1 MKKVITA
8 LFIAALVSV
17 QAFAAEFILTPTIG
31 YSNLGFM
38 GEEFK
43 EYNSGH
49 NHRNEI
55 FQFSSSINMMPIG
68 IALGTVAQ
76 NGFTFLWN
84 IDIAP
89 IGKGTAVYDNEI
101 EADAKLKGF
110 AAVEQSFIFGRT
122 FKLLN
127 DKLYINAGSGLA
139 AGVAKINVSK
149 KVGEHTI
156 FSEDSWNFNIGIPI
170 QIGGQYFFTK
180 NIGVNLTLA
189 DVLAL
194 GMGIGS
200 SFHRGFENVFT
211 LKVGPMFKF

>member
-1 MKKVITA
+1 MQFTA
-8 LFIAALVSV
+8 R
-17 QAFAAEFILTPTIG
+17 QQG
-31 YSNLGFM
+31 
-38 GEEFK
+38 K
-43 EYNSGH
+43 
-49 NHRNEI
+49 
-55 FQFSSSINMMPIG
+55 SIKYLPAKLIDCNR
-68 IALGTVAQ
+68 
-76 NGFTFLWN
+76 N
-84 IDIAP
+84 IDISL
-89 IGKGTAVYDNEI
+89 V
-101 EADAKLKGF
+101 
-110 AAVEQSFIFGRT
+110 
-122 FKLLN
+122 LLN

-194 GMGIGS
+194 GVGIGS

>member
-1 MKKVITA
+1 
-8 LFIAALVSV
+8 
-17 QAFAAEFILTPTIG
+17 
-31 YSNLGFM
+31 
-38 GEEFK
+38 
-43 EYNSGH
+43 
-49 NHRNEI
+49 
-55 FQFSSSINMMPIG
+55 MP
-68 IALGTVAQ
+68 
-76 NGFTFLWN
+76 
-84 IDIAP
+84 
-89 IGKGTAVYDNEI
+89 
-101 EADAKLKGF
+101 AKLIDWNRN
-110 AAVEQSFIFGRT
+110 VDISLV
-122 FKLLN
+122 LLN

-194 GMGIGS
+194 GVGIGS